1 MNSRGHFF
9 MSLAKSVIRMIGCGV
24 AIRNGDIKILAF
36 AFAAAEILG
45 IGEELID
52 KR

>member
-1 MNSRGHFF
+1 MNSKGHFF
-9 MSLAKSVIRMIGCGV
+9 MSLAKSVIRMVGCGF
-24 AIRNGDIKILAF
+24 ALRWNDIKILAV

-52 KR
+52 RR